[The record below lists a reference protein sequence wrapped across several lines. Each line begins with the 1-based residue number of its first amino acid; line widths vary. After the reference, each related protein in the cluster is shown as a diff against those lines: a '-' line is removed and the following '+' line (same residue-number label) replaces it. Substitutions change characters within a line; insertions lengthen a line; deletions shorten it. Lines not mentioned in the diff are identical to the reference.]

1 MLISFLLHQCLLNNF
16 QDFIVDVIIRNRIR
30 EYVKTLPSLAGVYLF
45 RDSGNKVIYVG
56 KAKNLKKRVSSY
68 FSKRKFD
75 NNKLRVLVRQ
85 VRQVDHIVVESE
97 SDALLLEN
105 NLIKEYSP
113 RYNVLLKDDKSFPY
127 ICIKREPF
135 PRVFSTRNPV
145 KDGSSYFGPYTSVYM
160 VRTILDLI
168 TQLYPLRN
176 CSYHLTNENINSGKF
191 KVCLEY
197 HIGNCKGPCVGKQ
210 KPEDYE
216 NNIKQIK
223 KILTGNI
230 RGVQDFLRERMKSQ
244 ADAFEYEEA
253 QKTKEKLESLEK
265 YQSKSTIVNPSI
277 RDLDIFSFVDNPKYA
292 VSNYIKVVN
301 GAVVQS
307 QTMEMKKVMAEDK
320 TDLLAMVIAEIRN
333 REFTF
338 SNEVVV
344 PFQPEIDLPGV
355 KFVTPVKGDKKRLI
369 DLSTRNALYYLKE
382 KERNLS
388 AGKLANKSKRI
399 LEKAMTDL
407 RVESIPYH
415 IECFDNSNIQGTNP
429 VSACVVFRN
438 ALPSKKEYR
447 HYNIRSVTGPDDY
460 SSMKE
465 VIIRRYRRMLD
476 EKRSLPQLI
485 VVDGGKGQ
493 LGAAVNAISE
503 LGLIQD
509 IRIIAIAKRL
519 EEIFFPG
526 DPVPLYLDKTS
537 ETLRLI
543 QHLRNEAHR
552 FSLMF
557 HRQKRSSG
565 FARSVL
571 LAVPGIGN
579 KTIERLYSNFKSYDR
594 IRDAG
599 FEELSSVIG
608 STRAKSLKDFFHR
621 KNQNEL

>member
-1 MLISFLLHQCLLNNF
+1 M
-16 QDFIVDVIIRNRIR
+16 DVSIKEKIR
-30 EYVKTLPSLAGVYLF
+30 ESVKVLPSLSGVYLF
-45 RDSGNKVIYVG
+45 RDSGNRVIYVG
-56 KAKNLKKRVSSY
+56 KAKNLKNRVSSY

-85 VRQVDHIVVESE
+85 VRQVDHIVVETE

-105 NLIKEYSP
+105 NLIKEYRP

-127 ICIKREPF
+127 ICIKKEPF
-135 PRVFSTRNPV
+135 PRIFSTRNPIR
-145 KDGSSYFGPYTSVYM
+145 DGSSYYGPYTSVYM

-176 CSYHLTNENINSGKF
+176 CNYQLSNENIESGKF

-197 HIGNCKGPCVGKQ
+197 HLGNCKGPCVGKQ
-210 KPEDYE
+210 GSEDYE

-223 KILTGNI
+223 NILKGNI
-230 RGVQDFLRERMKSQ
+230 RGVQEFLKERMKTQ
-244 ADAFEYEEA
+244 AKEFAYEEA
-253 QKTKEKLESLEK
+253 QKTKEKLETLEK

-277 RDLDIFSFVDNPKYA
+277 RDLDVFSFVDNPKYA

-307 QTMEMKKVMAEDK
+307 QTMEMKKVMAENK
-320 TDLLAMVIAEIRN
+320 TDLLALVIGEIRS

-338 SNEVVV
+338 SNEIVV
-344 PFQPEIDLPGV
+344 PFLPKVEIPGV
-355 KFVTPVKGDKKRLI
+355 KFIIPFKGDKKRLI

-382 KERNLS
+382 KEKKLS
-388 AGKLANKSKRI
+388 AGKTANKAERI

-407 RVESIPYH
+407 RLEKIPYH
-415 IECFDNSNIQGTNP
+415 IECFDNSNMQGTNP

-465 VIIRRYRRMLD
+465 VITRRYRRMVD
-476 EKRSLPQLI
+476 EKASLPQLI
-485 VVDGGKGQ
+485 VVDGGKAQ
-493 LGAAVNAISE
+493 LGAAVHAISE
-503 LGLIQD
+503 QGLTRD
-509 IRIIAIAKRL
+509 IRIIAIAKKL
-519 EEIFFPG
+519 EEIFFPD

-557 HRQKRSSG
+557 HRQKRSTG

-571 LAVPGIGN
+571 LSVPGLGN
-579 KTIERLYSNFKSYDR
+579 KTIEKLYSHFKTYER
-594 IRDAG
+594 IRDVG
-599 FEELSSVIG
+599 FEELSLVIG
-608 STRAKSLKDFFHR
+608 RTRAKTLTDYFCRSKP
-621 KNQNEL
+621 E